1 MTDEISYGGKPLSL
15 YSLWELGDFLKH
27 IKEAEEK
34 REAASKHK
42 KFDKANNKQAM
53 EFPPPNSKYYKIKNA
68 IIEEIRKKQN
78 V

>member
-1 MTDEISYGGKPLSL
+1 MTDDINYGGKSLSQ
-15 YSLWELGDFLKH
+15 YSLWELGEFLKN
-27 IKEAEEK
+27 IETAENK

-42 KFDKANNKQAM
+42 KFNDPNKKLMLPEQNPKHL
-53 EFPPPNSKYYKIKNA
+53 EIKNA